1 MNKAVSDSA
10 VRRPSLTVGRTRVR
24 FDGRLWEPWLRRPS
38 PPPAAEPTQRCRVRP
53 RRTPHE
59 TPPRRR
65 FGDSAAA
72 TPERSWPPSPGLMR
86 AGPSLKSRTCCT
98 KPSNLAVSDS
108 APTPGAT
115 SRPTSTPDA
124 QFPCSPSRHASSPRP
139 VRDTLGRRRLASL
152 RESAEPEVK
161 CHGAR
166 SSRVLHPAL
175 PREGSLGP
183 APGWRSRIATGKGCR
198 LKHRFCAASVSAL
211 VGGWAAR
218 GLACAPSATMTSVTH
233 PSTCAPASGASI
245 WQVATITGPVTSR
258 GTPS

>member
-1 MNKAVSDSA
+1 MASQTQSTA
-10 VRRPSLTVGRTRVR
+10 GSRAH
-24 FDGRLWEPWLRRPS
+24 
-38 PPPAAEPTQRCRVRP
+38 PAMP
-53 RRTPHE
+53 RTPQAYA
-59 TPPRRR
+59 TRN
-65 FGDSAAA
+65 AAA
-72 TPERSWPPSPGLMR
+72 TQVRRQRRRYAGAVLASLAR
-86 AGPSLKSRTCCT
+86 TYAGPSLKSRTCCT

-166 SSRVLHPAL
+166 SSRVLHPPL

-258 GTPS
+258 GSPS